1 MKALAVFF
9 LSTLVLIKPAAA
21 EVRTL
26 TLRDALDIAL
36 QQNPDVVLAR
46 LDQQRARAQVTIE
59 KDPFLPKLFAGSG
72 AAYTNGFPMSIDG
85 NAPAILQAK
94 APMAIFDRPQSY
106 RAAQASESA
115 RGAEIDIAVRQDEVA
130 YRVAS
135 LFFDADQ
142 AARSLTA
149 VGLQLQSLARVRE
162 LIAVRVN
169 EGRELPIESSRAD
182 LKVLQAQQRQADLD
196 DNIANTETSLAQV
209 LGFNPGDRVR
219 PAQEDHRLTG
229 KIDSEETAIQQALES
244 SREIRRLES
253 NLQAKN
259 LEIKGYK
266 AERLPKI
273 DFVGQYSLLSK
284 YNNYEKFFGAFQRH
298 NVEVGASFTIPIL
311 VGRTGQAAI
320 VQAQVDIDKIRA
332 QIGQTRSRIAADL
345 QRTYRDIRRTE
356 SAQKLARAD
365 LDLAREQLSLD
376 LTRYDEGQVTMAQ
389 VEASRAAEQEKW
401 IVYYDTQHALEV
413 ARLTVLRQT
422 GTLVAA
428 LRQ

>member
-1 MKALAVFF
+1 MKALAIF
-9 LSTLVLIKPAAA
+9 LLSGLCASA

-36 QQNPDVVLAR
+36 KQNPDVVLAR
-46 LDQQRARAQVTIE
+46 LDQQRARAQVTIA
-59 KDPFLPKLFAGSG
+59 KDPFVPKVFAGSG

-85 NAPAILQAK
+85 NAPALVQARTQ
-94 APMAIFDRPQSY
+94 MAIFDRPQSLH
-106 RAAQASESA
+106 AAQANEAA
-115 RGAEIDIAVRQDEVA
+115 RGAEIDIGLRQDEVA

-142 AARSLTA
+142 ASRSLTA
-149 VGLQLQSLARVRE
+149 VELQLQSLTRVRD
-162 LIAVRVN
+162 LTAVRVT
-169 EGRELPIESSRAD
+169 EGRELSIESSKAD
-182 LKVLQAQQRQADLD
+182 LKVLQAQQRQAELADS
-196 DNIANTETSLAQV
+196 IADTETSLAQV
-209 LGFNPGDRVR
+209 LGFDPGDRVQ
-219 PAQEDHRLTG
+219 PAQEGRRVTG
-229 KIDSEETAIQQALES
+229 QLDSEEAAIQQALDN

-259 LEIKGYK
+259 LEAKSYQ
-266 AERLPKI
+266 AERWPKV
-273 DFVGQYSLLSK
+273 DLVAQYSLLSK

-298 NVEVGASFTIPIL
+298 NVELGASFSIPIL
-311 VGRTGQAAI
+311 TGRSATAYI
-320 VQAQVDIDKIRA
+320 TQAQVDIDKIRA
-332 QIGQTRSRIAADL
+332 QIGQTRSRITADL
-345 QRTYRDIRRTE
+345 QHAYRDIRRTE

-413 ARLTVLRQT
+413 ARLNVLRQT
-422 GTLVAA
+422 GTLVAS

>member
-9 LSTLVLIKPAAA
+9 LSVLSAAA

-36 QQNPDVVLAR
+36 KQNPDVVLAR
-46 LDQQRARAQVTIE
+46 LDQQRARAQVTIM
-59 KDPFLPKLFAGSG
+59 KDPFVPKLFAGSG

-85 NAPAILQAK
+85 NAPALVQAK

-106 RAAQASESA
+106 RAAQASETV
-115 RGAEIDIAVRQDEVA
+115 RGTEIDMGMRQDEVA

-142 AARSLTA
+142 AARSITA
-149 VGLQLQSLARVRE
+149 VGLQLESLIRVRD
-162 LIAVRVN
+162 LTAVRVS
-169 EGRELPIESSRAD
+169 EGRELSIESNRAN
-182 LKVLQAQQRQADLD
+182 LKVMQAQQRQADLAD
-196 DNIANTETSLAQV
+196 SIADTQTALAQV
-209 LGFNPGDRVR
+209 LGFGPGDRVQ
-219 PAQEDHRLTG
+219 PAQEERRLSAPL
-229 KIDSEETAIQQALES
+229 DSEESAIQQALGS
-244 SREIRRLES
+244 NREIRRLES

-259 LEIKGYK
+259 LEVKGYQ
-266 AERLPKI
+266 AERLPKV
-273 DFVGQYSLLSK
+273 DLVAQYSLLSR
-284 YNNYEKFFGAFQRH
+284 YNNYEKFFGRFQRH
-298 NVEVGASFTIPIL
+298 NVELGASFTIPIL
-311 VGRTGQAAI
+311 VGRSSAAY
-320 VQAQVDIDKIRA
+320 VSQAQVDIEKIRTE
-332 QIGQTRSRIAADL
+332 IGRTRTRITADL
-345 QRTYRDIRRTE
+345 QHAYREIRRAE

-413 ARLTVLRQT
+413 ARLTVVRQT
-422 GTLVAA
+422 GTLQAS

>member
-1 MKALAVFF
+1 MKAPVAFF
-9 LSTLVLIKPAAA
+9 LIAFSAAA

-36 QQNPDVVLAR
+36 KQNPDVILAR
-46 LDQQRARAQVTIE
+46 LDQQRARAQVTIA

-72 AAYTNGFPMSIDG
+72 IAWTNGFPMSIDG
-85 NAPAILQAK
+85 NAPAIVQAK

-106 RAAQASESA
+106 RAAQANEVV
-115 RGAEIDIAVRQDEVA
+115 RGMEFDVGMRQDEAA

-142 AARSLTA
+142 AARSLAA
-149 VGLQLQSLARVRE
+149 VERQMESLVRVRD
-162 LIAVRVN
+162 LMGVRVS
-169 EGRELPIESSRAD
+169 EGRDLSIESSRAD
-182 LKVLQAQQRQADLD
+182 LKVLQAQQRQAELSDHVAD
-196 DNIANTETSLAQV
+196 AETALAQV
-209 LGFNPGDRVR
+209 LGFSPGDRVH
-219 PAQEDHRLTG
+219 PAQEDERRPVML
-229 KIDSEETAIQQALES
+229 DSEESAIQQALNT

-259 LEIKGYK
+259 LEINGYR
-266 AERLPKI
+266 AERLPKV

-298 NVEVGASFTIPIL
+298 NVELGASITIPIL
-311 VGRTGQAAI
+311 VGRSGQAAMA
-320 VQAQVDIDKIRA
+320 QSQVDIEKIRTE
-332 QIGQTRSRIAADL
+332 IGRTRSRITADL
-345 QRTYRDIRRTE
+345 QRAYRDVRRTE
-356 SAQKLARAD
+356 AAQKLARAD

-413 ARLTVLRQT
+413 ARITVLKQS
-422 GTLVAA
+422 GTLLAS
-428 LRQ
+428 LQR

>member
-1 MKALAVFF
+1 MKAPVVFF
-9 LSTLVLIKPAAA
+9 LITFCAAA

-26 TLRDALDIAL
+26 TLRDALDVAL
-36 QQNPDVVLAR
+36 KQNPDVVLAR
-46 LDQQRARAQVTIE
+46 LDQQRARAQVTIM

-85 NAPAILQAK
+85 NAPAIIQAK

-106 RAAQASESA
+106 RAAQANEA
-115 RGAEIDIAVRQDEVA
+115 VRGTEIDMGLRQDEVA

-142 AARSLTA
+142 AARSLAAVERQVESLVRVRDLTA
-149 VGLQLQSLARVRE
+149 VR
-162 LIAVRVN
+162 IT
-169 EGRELPIESSRAD
+169 EGRGLPIQSKQAD
-182 LKVLQAQQRQADLD
+182 LKVLQAQQRQAELADS
-196 DNIANTETSLAQV
+196 IADTETSLGQV
-209 LGFNPGDRVR
+209 LGFNPGDRVQ
-219 PAQEDHRLTG
+219 PAQEDRRLTG
-229 KIDSEETAIQQALES
+229 QLDSEEAAIQQALEG

-259 LEIKGYK
+259 LEIKGYR
-266 AERLPKI
+266 AERLPKV

-298 NVEVGASFTIPIL
+298 NVEVGASVTIPIL
-311 VGRTGQAAI
+311 VGRSGQAAI
-320 VQAQVDIDKIRA
+320 AQSQVDIDKIRT
-332 QIGQTRSRIAADL
+332 QIGQTRSRITADL
-345 QRTYRDIRRTE
+345 QRAYRDIRRTE

-365 LDLAREQLSLD
+365 LDLARDQLTLD
-376 LTRYDEGQVTMAQ
+376 LTLYDEGKVTMAQ

-413 ARLTVLRQT
+413 ARLNVLRQT
-422 GTLVAA
+422 GTLQAS

>member
-9 LSTLVLIKPAAA
+9 LSALCVGA

-26 TLRDALDIAL
+26 TLRGALDIAL

-46 LDQQRARAQVTIE
+46 LDQQRARAQVTIM
-59 KDPFLPKLFAGSG
+59 KDPFVPKVFAGSG

-85 NAPAILQAK
+85 NAPAVLQAK
-94 APMAIFDRPQSY
+94 TQMAIFDRPQSL
-106 RAAQASESA
+106 RAAQANESA
-115 RGAEIDIAVRQDEVA
+115 RGAEIDIGVRQDEVA

-135 LFFDADQ
+135 LYFDADE
-142 AARSLTA
+142 ASRSLTA
-149 VGLQLQSLARVRE
+149 VELQLQSLTRVRE
-162 LIAVRVN
+162 LTGVRVS
-169 EGRELPIESSRAD
+169 EGRELSIESSRAD
-182 LKVLQAQQRQADLD
+182 LKVLQAQQRQAELADS
-196 DNIANTETSLAQV
+196 IADTETSLAQV
-209 LGFNPGDRVR
+209 LGFNPGDRVQ
-219 PAQEDHRLTG
+219 PAQEDRRVTG
-229 KIDSEETAIQQALES
+229 QIDSEESAIQQALENS
-244 SREIRRLES
+244 HEIKKLES

-259 LEIKGYK
+259 LEIKSYK
-266 AERLPKI
+266 AERLPKANLI
-273 DFVGQYSLLSK
+273 AQYALLSRF
-284 YNNYEKFFGAFQRH
+284 NNYDKFFPRFQR
-298 NVEVGASFTIPIL
+298 NNFELGISFEVPIL
-311 VGRTGQAAI
+311 TGRSSAAYV
-320 VQAQVDIDKIRA
+320 VQAQMDIDKIRA
-332 QIGQTRSRIAADL
+332 QIGQTRTRITADL
-345 QRTYRDIRRTE
+345 QHAYRDIRRTE

-413 ARLTVLRQT
+413 ARLTVLRQA

>member
-1 MKALAVFF
+1 MKAPVVFF
-9 LSTLVLIKPAAA
+9 LIAFSAAA

-36 QQNPDVVLAR
+36 KQNPDVILAR
-46 LDQQRARAQVTIE
+46 LDQQRARAQVTIA

-72 AAYTNGFPMSIDG
+72 VAWTNGFPMSIDG
-85 NAPAILQAK
+85 NAPAIVQAK

-106 RAAQASESA
+106 RAAQANEVV
-115 RGAEIDIAVRQDEVA
+115 RGMEFDVGIRQDEAV

-142 AARSLTA
+142 AARSLAA
-149 VGLQLQSLARVRE
+149 VERQMESLVRVRD
-162 LIAVRVN
+162 LTGVRVS
-169 EGRELPIESSRAD
+169 EGRELSIESSRAD
-182 LKVLQAQQRQADLD
+182 LKVLQAQQRQTELSDAVAD
-196 DNIANTETSLAQV
+196 AETALAQV
-209 LGFNPGDRVR
+209 LGFRPGDRVH
-219 PAQEDHRLTG
+219 PAQEDERRPVTL
-229 KIDSEETAIQQALES
+229 DSEESAIQQALNT

-259 LEIKGYK
+259 LEINGYK
-266 AERLPKI
+266 AERLPKV

-298 NVEVGASFTIPIL
+298 NVELGASITIPIL
-311 VGRTGQAAI
+311 VGRSGQAAMA
-320 VQAQVDIDKIRA
+320 QSQVDIEKIRTE
-332 QIGQTRSRIAADL
+332 IGRTRSRITADL
-345 QRTYRDIRRTE
+345 QRAYRDVRRTE
-356 SAQKLARAD
+356 TAQKLARAD

-413 ARLTVLRQT
+413 ARITVLKQS
-422 GTLVAA
+422 GTLLAS
-428 LRQ
+428 LQR